1 MSAPADYSYESA
13 LAELRDRFTLVADKP
28 DESAETTIA
37 ALWFMAAG
45 HPCPVSRAR
54 LPLPLLTGPQSQVL
68 RALVKRRV
76 NGEPL
81 AYLTG
86 VQEFLG
92 LEFTA
97 APGALIPRRETELL
111 GRASLAVL
119 QELTA
124 LADRDGAAEPMHIL
138 DLCTGCGNLAIALAL
153 QAPQAQ
159 VYASDLESAALSV
172 AARNLDRHHLAGRVQ
187 LLQGDLFGA
196 LPEAAPRFSL
206 ICCNPPYLSTQHAT
220 NMPVAVAGAE
230 PVPAFDGGPFGL
242 SIVLRLIREAP
253 AHLAPGGWLCFEI
266 GAGQHPL
273 VESRVAQNAGYVEI
287 RRTQDEQGVI
297 RAFQLRWALSHTR
310 PQDPYPPE

>member
-1 MSAPADYSYESA
+1 MSSPVDYSYESA
-13 LAELRDRFTLVADKP
+13 LAELRAGFAAAADKP
-28 DESAETTIA
+28 DETLETTAA

-54 LPLPLLTGPQSQVL
+54 PPLPPLTGTQGQAL
-68 RALVKRRV
+68 HELVKRRIG
-76 NGEPL
+76 GEPL
-81 AYLTG
+81 AYITG

-124 LADRDGAAEPMHIL
+124 LADRDGAAEPLNIL

-172 AARNLDRHHLAGRVQ
+172 AARNLERYHLAGRVQ
-187 LLQGDLFGA
+187 LWQGDLFGA
-196 LPEAAPRFSL
+196 LPEGTARFSL
-206 ICCNPPYLSTQHAT
+206 ICCNPPYLSSKHAA
-220 NMPVAVAGAE
+220 NMPVAVAGSE
-230 PVPAFDGGPFGL
+230 PVAAFDGGPFGL
-242 SIVLRLIREAP
+242 AIVLRLLREAP
-253 AHLAPGGWLCFEI
+253 AYLAPGGWLCFEI
-266 GAGQHPL
+266 GAGQHSI
-273 VESRVAQNAGYVEI
+273 VERRVAQNAGYVEI
-287 RRTQDEQGVI
+287 RRTQDEHGVI
-297 RAFQLRWALSHTR
+297 RALQLRWALSHTR
-310 PQDPYPPE
+310 PQDP

>member
-1 MSAPADYSYESA
+1 MSAPADYPYESA
-13 LAELRDRFTLVADKP
+13 LAELRDRFTLAADKP
-28 DESAETTIA
+28 DESVESTVA

-45 HPCPVSRAR
+45 HPCPVSRAQH
-54 LPLPLLTGPQSQVL
+54 PLPPLTRTQSQSL
-68 RALVKRRV
+68 RELVKRRV
-76 NGEPL
+76 GGEPL

-124 LADRDGAAEPMHIL
+124 LADRDGAAKPMNIL

-159 VYASDLESAALSV
+159 VYASDLESAALKV

-187 LLQGDLFGA
+187 LLQGDLFAA

-206 ICCNPPYLSTQHAT
+206 ICCNPPYLSTKHAT
-220 NMPVAVAGAE
+220 NMPVAVAGSE

-266 GAGQHPL
+266 GAGQHSI

-287 RRTQDEQGVI
+287 RRTQDEQGVT
-297 RAFQLRWALSHTR
+297 RAFQLRWASSHTR
-310 PQDPYPPE
+310 PQVP